1 MYQSSIMVM
10 SLMASLVPRL
20 SVSDL
25 SHSLGEGLG
34 PFACKSVPQCDV
46 AFTRMKDN
54 NAMECSSLMLLLLLS
69 WGTKTYIHEVTRSP
83 NLPAQSPPSLSFL
96 QTCKTKSVTENLGM
110 SQLAAAPGYVYAIHA
125 IMGTVYLNVGNF
137 CQFDRSA

>member
-25 SHSLGEGLG
+25 SHSLGESLG

-54 NAMECSSLMLLLLLS
+54 CNGML
-69 WGTKTYIHEVTRSP
+69 IVDVTV
-83 NLPAQSPPSLSFL
+83 AF
-96 QTCKTKSVTENLGM
+96 ELGN
-110 SQLAAAPGYVYAIHA
+110 QDLH
-125 IMGTVYLNVGNF
+125 T
-137 CQFDRSA
+137 